1 MASIDRGMPKELS
14 QVFARRARLSSIAI
28 VTAVV
33 LTLAAL
39 AAVIIASQQETKTS
53 VGSLD
58 SDTRVSVGDGSGL
71 VPVVDR

>member
-1 MASIDRGMPKELS
+1 LASIDRGMPKELS

-53 VGSLD
+53 VRTLH
-58 SDTRVSVGDGSGL
+58 SDTRVSIGDSSDL
-71 VPVVDR
+71 VPVADR